1 MPRTDEGLTNSAPP
15 SILASMPELSANDY
29 ATTIRRLRQHL
40 GQSQQAF
47 AVTLGVSVDTVR
59 KWEQGISKPSHMA
72 LEKIDRLVRQL
83 KKTANKGE

>member
-1 MPRTDEGLTNSAPP
+1 MSGP
-15 SILASMPELSANDY
+15 SANDY
-29 ATTIRRLRQHL
+29 AATIRQLRQHL

-83 KKTANKGE
+83 KKTASKEQIRVEGVQDGAE